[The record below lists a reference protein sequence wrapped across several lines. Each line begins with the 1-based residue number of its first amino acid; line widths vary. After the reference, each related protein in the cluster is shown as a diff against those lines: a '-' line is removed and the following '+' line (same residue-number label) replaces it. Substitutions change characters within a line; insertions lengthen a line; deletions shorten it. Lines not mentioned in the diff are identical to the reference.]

1 MAFLS
6 RCLILVFLCSKVL
19 QNKASSWTVKLP
31 SSVKGLV
38 GSCVVIPCTFD
49 YPAPAPGKQ
58 LTRFTGIWNNAE
70 HQVIYHPVQDKVLQQ
85 YRGRTKLLG
94 DTSQKNCS
102 LMIDPLQQ
110 SDSGPFIFR
119 IEIADYDNYS
129 YKSPVSI
136 RMISEPI
143 SVSVKDE
150 LKEGENV
157 SVSCSASYSCPA
169 SPPDFN
175 WNHSGEKVFH
185 TEELDAGQWRATSTL
200 TFHLTRADHEKNLLC
215 TVRYIGGKQRTE
227 SKVLKV
233 KYGPEI
239 KTMSSCSRDAD
250 TNKVK
255 CVCIVESRPPSMV
268 HFVLSDRIQSK
279 ASIEKHGPIIIGTL
293 QTEYG
298 SSEFVHCLANNT
310 QGTANVTLYFPVNS
324 KMQSVFTYIATG
336 TGLILVLLLIA
347 VEVKKCRGRPEENAT
362 THLSTMK
369 EGKDV
374 MSSQYAAPKSR
385 GRPEKNTTTPLSTM
399 KEGKDVKSP
408 REETS
413 YDNVDFPDVYG
424 NDPVYG
430 NMETDL
436 DDAIYANV

>member
-233 KYGPEI
+233 KYAPVTVTVEYKSDVKEGEAVQLGCSSDANPPASIYQWQDETGGLLHKGSVFALQNVSRRTGALYCTAINTLGQHNSSLVHLNVLHGPEI

-347 VEVKKCRGRPEENAT
+347 VEVKKW
-362 THLSTMK
+362 
-369 EGKDV
+369 
-374 MSSQYAAPKSR
+374 
-385 GRPEKNTTTPLSTM
+385 
-399 KEGKDVKSP
+399 
-408 REETS
+408 
-413 YDNVDFPDVYG
+413 
-424 NDPVYG
+424 
-430 NMETDL
+430 
-436 DDAIYANV
+436 